1 MLRKTTHL
9 RDEVV
14 ALVAPDTINVATA
27 GLVASSV
34 SSLLGHS
41 IILQVMG
48 KGNRQHDCIRSEQK
62 ENTVSFKLVQLLQSF
77 LLSALILRRIK
88 LVVCSNC
95 IDTCV
100 L

>member
-1 MLRKTTHL
+1 MLKRTAYL

-41 IILQVMG
+41 IIAQVVG
-48 KGNRQHDCIRSEQK
+48 KESGPQDSSRFEQK
-62 ENTVSFKLVQLLQSF
+62 ENTVSFY
-77 LLSALILRRIK
+77 
-88 LVVCSNC
+88 
-95 IDTCV
+95 
-100 L
+100 